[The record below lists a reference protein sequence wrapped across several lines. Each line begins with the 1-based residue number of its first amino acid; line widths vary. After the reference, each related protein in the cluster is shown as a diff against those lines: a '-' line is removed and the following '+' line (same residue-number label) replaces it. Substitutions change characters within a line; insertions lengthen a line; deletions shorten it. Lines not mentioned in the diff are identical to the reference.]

1 MLDQIKN
8 NISNSISSKYNE
20 ILLDLEK
27 IFEKIK
33 KELISKK
40 KENLDN
46 LKVWEIENQHLIHGF
61 AWIATYIESLRQIN
75 KWALKLA
82 KNKNIS
88 EFEHLILDIAFIEY
102 VSQILNGIPMS
113 QTEFIKVNDYECIIP
128 NDLYPLNK
136 NLTENF
142 SINEIAKL
150 KERLVKIAVK
160 KETTTTL
167 ENTQLDLEFEQ
178 IREQFQKFNAIN
190 VNNDSNQWHLKDELI
205 PQNVIDEL
213 SKLGVFGLTI
223 PENTAD

>member
-1 MLDQIKN
+1 
-8 NISNSISSKYNE
+8 
-20 ILLDLEK
+20 
-27 IFEKIK
+27 
-33 KELISKK
+33 
-40 KENLDN
+40 
-46 LKVWEIENQHLIHGF
+46 
-61 AWIATYIESLRQIN
+61 
-75 KWALKLA
+75 
-82 KNKNIS
+82 
-88 EFEHLILDIAFIEY
+88 
-102 VSQILNGIPMS
+102 MS

-142 SINEIAKL
+142 SINEIAKF

-223 PENTAD
+223 PEKYGGLGLNKLAMCVVPEELARGYIGVGSLATRTEIK